1 MMIISETNEE
11 QLAITL
17 KELVKIKNCS
27 VYSLIKK
34 TDLSRAQ
41 LYRCF
46 KKCSYHNFVKIT
58 NILNYTTTIQIH
70 EKRT

>member
-17 KELVKIKNCS
+17 KELVKIKKCS
-27 VYSLIKK
+27 VYSLINK

-41 LYRCF
+41 LYKCF
-46 KKCSYHNFVKIT
+46 KKCSYKNFIKIT
-58 NILNYTTTIQIH
+58 KVLNLTTTIQIH